1 MTPECFEIVTESV
14 KIVCFG
20 QLGPKTAFK
29 THFRGQKG
37 QKDQFT
43 HPLFEAILGCFGV
56 PIKVHFLIGC
66 LNGILESLG
75 SPWELCGLPFG
86 RFSGSILDTG
96 GVLEDR
102 YESRA

>member
-43 HPLFEAILGCFGV
+43 HPLFEAIFGFFLGSQ
-56 PIKVHFLIGC
+56 KSAFLDRFPED
-66 LNGILESLG
+66 LLESLG